1 MPAPWLGSLAE
12 PLLAVG
18 PPPDLVAWISAG
30 LGALALFAAFALRA
44 RLATP
49 AVLTKHYW
57 TFVICL
63 ALFAALLSLGY
74 HDYYLGRAPRII
86 DSSTYLLEARTFL
99 LGSAS
104 FPVPEPS
111 ALFRG
116 RFLLPLAGEPTRL
129 APIFPPGYPAV
140 LALGLALGDLRF
152 TGTLLAAL
160 LTLATAAL
168 ALAITRDRRV
178 ALIAALLSAL
188 SVTLRYHTAD
198 TMSHGLSAVL
208 VTTALAASAR
218 LRDGDAPSAQRAA
231 LYVTVGFTTGWLVA
245 TRQLT
250 GLTLA
255 LALVTSSTLRWALDW
270 KQRAAPGSPTVSRT
284 ASHASPAP
292 LTSSRRSSLR
302 AAPGASLRESLRS
315 SALLALGLVP
325 GLALLFWH
333 QKTLTGSWFDSP
345 QLAYYRLADG
355 PGDCFGLGLGKGC
368 AFEHADVVAAQGG
381 HGLTLG
387 WALLNTIH
395 RLHWLSMDVANSE
408 PLALLGALG
417 SWKLRRE
424 RAVAPGLAL
433 LALLPLT
440 TASFYFQGSYPGAGG
455 RMLVELVPFL
465 QVGLAWLAVAHGRAL
480 VTLALSL
487 FGFALHASYAQH
499 AIPGAPAPNLLEP
512 SRTRIVTNDQ
522 SFNATFDPQ
531 NPTRVV
537 RDTGDAR
544 IDLLLGR
551 PLGTPIVLEAEA
563 DWPPLAVSDLWTH
576 PAHIAAPCVSRG
588 RALAL
593 RHQADAP
600 RLTLELTGVPAGS
613 YEVQLFAWSEE
624 AACFAR
630 SLGVRT
636 LPGLLTLAAEDLGT
650 ASALDRVELT
660 PAPPPSGV
668 LTKIR

>member
-30 LGALALFAAFALRA
+30 LGALALFAAFAPRA

-57 TFVICL
+57 SFVIGL

-86 DSSTYLLEARTFL
+86 DSSTYLLEARAFL

-140 LALGLALGDLRF
+140 LALGLALGDLRI
-152 TGTLLAAL
+152 TGTALAAL

-168 ALAITRDRRV
+168 ALAVTRDRRV
-178 ALIAALLSAL
+178 ALTAALFSAL

-198 TMSHGLSAVL
+198 TMSHGLSTLL
-208 VTTALAASAR
+208 VTTALAASAY
-218 LRDGDAPSAQRAA
+218 LRRVEAPCSRAQRTA
-231 LYVTVGFTTGWLVA
+231 LLVTVGLATGSLIA

-255 LALVTSSTLRWALDW
+255 LALFVALAFERMRHARSPVPSEATPLA
-270 KQRAAPGSPTVSRT
+270 RARF
-284 ASHASPAP
+284 HD
-292 LTSSRRSSLR
+292 
-302 AAPGASLRESLRS
+302 
-315 SALLALGLVP
+315 ALSVALGLAP

-355 PGDCFGLGLGKGC
+355 PGECFGLGLGKGC

-381 HGLTLG
+381 RGLTLG

-395 RLHWLSMDVANSE
+395 RLHWLSMDVANFE
-408 PLALLGALG
+408 LLALLGAFG
-417 SWKLRRE
+417 SWKLRRV
-424 RAVAPGLAL
+424 RASAPGLAL

-455 RMLVELVPFL
+455 RMLVELVPLL

-480 VTLALSL
+480 VAIALSL
-487 FGFALHASYAQH
+487 SGFALHASYAQH
-499 AIPGAPAPNLLEP
+499 AIPGAPAPDLPEP
-512 SRTRIVTNDQ
+512 GRTLIVTSDQ
-522 SFNATFDPQ
+522 SFNATFDPG

-563 DWPPLAVSDLWTH
+563 DWPPFAVGDPWTH

-593 RHQADAP
+593 RRQADAP

-613 YEVQLFAWSEE
+613 YEVRLFAWSEE

-630 SLGVRT
+630 SLGVRA
-636 LPGLLTLAAEDLGT
+636 LPSRLTLTEEDLGT

-660 PAPPPSGV
+660 PAPPPRAHSPKSV
-668 LTKIR
+668 DIP